1 MSVRLQACLNGS
13 RSTDDHPAVPVTPRA
28 VADDALRCVR
38 AGADGVHVHPRD
50 PDGAESLAADDVAR
64 TVLAIR
70 RVAPDLEISI
80 STGAWIE
87 PDPLRRLGSIRR
99 WEHRPDVASV
109 NLAEPGAAEI
119 AEVLLDHGV
128 AVEAGLWSVDDVA
141 RLDAAGLADR
151 CRRFL
156 VETVSGEP
164 PEAAGSLATVM
175 LAALDGLGA
184 SGDRLVHGSG
194 RSTWSVLEL
203 AGRLGHATRIG
214 LEDTRRLPDGR
225 QAESN
230 AALVATAVRLL

>member
-1 MSVRLQACLNGS
+1 MTVRLQACLNGS
-13 RSTDDHPAVPVTPRA
+13 RAADDHPALPVAARA

-50 PDGAESLAADDVAR
+50 RDGAESLGADDIAR

-70 RVAPDLEISI
+70 RVAPDLEISV

-87 PDPLRRLGSIRR
+87 ADPLRRLALIRR

-109 NLAEPGAAEI
+109 NLAEPGAVET

-128 AVEAGLWSVDDVA
+128 AIEAGLWGVDDVD
-141 RLDAAGLADR
+141 RLDASGLAGR
-151 CRRFL
+151 CRRLL
-156 VETVSGEP
+156 VETVSGET
-164 PEAAGSLATVM
+164 PEGATALATAM
-175 LAALDGLGA
+175 LDALDGIGA
-184 SGDRLVHGSG
+184 TGERLVHGSG
-194 RSTWSVLEL
+194 RSTWPVLQL

-225 QAESN
+225 PAESN
-230 AALVATAVRLL
+230 ATLVATACRLL